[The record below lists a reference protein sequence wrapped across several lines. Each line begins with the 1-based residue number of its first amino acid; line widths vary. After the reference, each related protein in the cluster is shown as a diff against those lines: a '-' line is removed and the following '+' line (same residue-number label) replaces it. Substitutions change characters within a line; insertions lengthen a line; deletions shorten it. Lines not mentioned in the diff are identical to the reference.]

1 MDIES
6 FWEYSD
12 PSASENRFRAALE
25 AASGDERLELLTQ
38 IARTYSLRGRF
49 EEAHRVLDDIGP
61 QLTSAGYPPKVRYEL
76 ERGRAYNSTG
86 MIEKAQA
93 HFQAAWE
100 IARNAGLEG
109 LAVDAAHMLAITYS
123 GQPEALDW
131 TNRGLAIAR
140 ASREAKAG
148 ALIPAML
155 NNAAW
160 DLHDQGRVQEA
171 LLLFE
176 EALTEWTSTGKDAQI
191 KIARW
196 SVARC
201 LRSLGQFEQA
211 LSIQLELE
219 SARPLTGISSGFVN
233 EEIGENLWALGRLDL
248 AKTYFRRAVEEL
260 SRDDWLVQNEPERLN
275 ELKSRAE

>member
-12 PSASENRFRAALE
+12 PSASEVRFRTALE

-38 IARTYSLRGRF
+38 IARTYSLRGRS
-49 EEAHRVLDDIGP
+49 EEAHGLLDEIEP
-61 QLTSAGYPPKVRYEL
+61 ELTGAGYPPKVRYEL

-86 MIEKAQA
+86 VIEKAQA

-100 IARNAGLEG
+100 IGRTAGLEG

-131 TNRGLAIAR
+131 ANRGLAIAR
-140 ASREAKAG
+140 ASGELKAR

-160 DLHDQGRVQEA
+160 DLHDQGRFQEA

-176 EALTEWTSTGKDAQI
+176 EALTEWTATGKEPQI
-191 KIARW
+191 EIARW

-201 LRSLGQFEQA
+201 LRSLGQLEQA

-219 SARPLTGISSGFVN
+219 SAHPLTGISSGFVN

-248 AKTYFRRAVEEL
+248 AKTYFRKAVEEL
-260 SRDDWLVQNEPERLN
+260 SQDDWLVQNEPARLN
-275 ELKSRAE
+275 DLKSKAE

>member
-6 FWEYSD
+6 FWEYND
-12 PSASENRFRAALE
+12 PSASEERFRTALE

-38 IARTYSLRGRF
+38 IARTYSLSGKS
-49 EEAHRVLDDIGP
+49 EEAHGLLDEIEP
-61 QLTSAGYPPKVRYEL
+61 ELTSAGYPPKVRYEL
-76 ERGRAYNSTG
+76 ERGRAFNSTG
-86 MIEKAQA
+86 VIEKAQA

-100 IARNAGLEG
+100 IGQTAGLEG

-131 TNRGLAIAR
+131 ANRGLAIAR
-140 ASREAKAG
+140 VSGEPKAR

-160 DLHDQGRVQEA
+160 DLHDQGRFQEA

-176 EALTEWTSTGKDAQI
+176 EALTEWTSTGKDPQI

-201 LRSLGQFEQA
+201 LRSLGQLEQA

-219 SARPLTGISSGFVN
+219 SAHPLTGISSGFVN
-233 EEIGENLWALGRLDL
+233 EEIGENLWALGRHDL
-248 AKTYFRRAVEEL
+248 AKTYFRKAIEEL
-260 SRDDWLVQNEPERLN
+260 SQDEWLVQNEPARLN
-275 ELKSRAE
+275 DLKSRAE